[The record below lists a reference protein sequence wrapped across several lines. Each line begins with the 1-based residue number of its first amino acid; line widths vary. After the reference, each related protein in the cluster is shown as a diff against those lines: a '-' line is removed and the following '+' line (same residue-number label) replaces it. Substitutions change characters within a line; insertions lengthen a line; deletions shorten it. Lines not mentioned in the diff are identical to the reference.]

1 MLQKDYLIDKNEKF
15 QCVSNPTHLLTPIS
29 RAYTFNA
36 KCTKMVRNTL
46 KSCIKFYKIFEVCLT
61 ILGGHFPSE
70 NADELLECV

>member
-1 MLQKDYLIDKNEKF
+1 MKSFN
-15 QCVSNPTHLLTPIS
+15 VSQTPCHLLTPIS